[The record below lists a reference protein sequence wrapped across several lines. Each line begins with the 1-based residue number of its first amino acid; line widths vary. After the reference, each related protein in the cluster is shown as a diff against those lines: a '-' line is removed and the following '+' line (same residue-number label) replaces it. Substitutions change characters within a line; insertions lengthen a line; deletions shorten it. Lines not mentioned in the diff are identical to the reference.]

1 MALILILVGCVV
13 YLIGSIG
20 LLIAEFKE
28 SISWFLLGLL
38 TQVTHI
44 LFALFHFD
52 KCKKSLGY
60 MLLGIVLMFIGQALS
75 GN

>member
-1 MALILILVGCVV
+1 MILVLIGGVI

-28 SISWFLLGLL
+28 SIIWCLFGLF
-38 TQVTHI
+38 TQVAHI
-44 LFALFHFD
+44 MFALIHFD

-60 MLLGIVLMFIGQALS
+60 MLLGFVLMLIGAAFS
-75 GN
+75 VN

>member
-1 MALILILVGCVV
+1 MIQILIGGVI

-28 SISWFLLGLL
+28 NIIWCLAGFF
-38 TQVTHI
+38 TQVAHVI
-44 LFALFHFD
+44 FALIHFD

-60 MLLGIVLMFIGQALS
+60 MLLGFVLMLIGAAFS
-75 GN
+75 VS